1 MKQGLLKRHFRL
13 PVLVLIALAAVLPT
27 HLFAETGTT
36 IVFDKSSSHGLYSN
50 GASNE
55 TKANQWFAFL
65 RHDIAHVQ
73 IIASNLTTLSDNGT
87 GSFKQNANNL
97 LFSNN
102 LVKVTNWAG
111 HYGGIY
117 LAVVAPK
124 GYRFTKYEW
133 NIDGSTAS
141 EKMSNAYMQQ
151 YTYSGT
157 STSVVNKYSLTNS
170 SDGETFTGT
179 LANGSNVLYFYL
191 NTGQEDGSSSS
202 AKSFLFKSIKF
213 TYVIDTPFEGALPA
227 TDLSNNVHTG
237 LLDLGTFT
245 NNGKGAG
252 YNSFDEYRAATD
264 TQEAKF
270 YSESDGSQTTI
281 DPTAVTV
288 DNAQYYVTATNGT
301 YYVEAPAKFRII
313 GATLYFLKSNATRTT
328 YSYTDAS
335 SISSGNTY
343 LITDGSGHY
352 LNNDNGAIST
362 GSDPNT
368 ATLWTITSKT
378 QNRSTTY
385 TIKNGNYYF
394 INGEKGLAL
403 STTSYSWSYDSSNG
417 FYYTSKG
424 TSYYLTYGASW
435 TTSTSSGNIKLQT
448 RSSSSTSYTGGA
460 FTAAVYG
467 TDGNTATQTVSVS
480 DEATMQSVTLSGLNN
495 DAVKFSISS
504 LTSGANALYNVTLKL
519 LPLNPELQNLS
530 VATKLEDGEVTGAS
544 SYTPENYTFNGGDGV
559 TVVVPSNEKGSD
571 HTLVFQ
577 DAYNENRTQWYTNGT
592 NASAGTAD
600 YSNYFLVNST
610 ADNGS
615 TNDVSL
621 NVNSTNYPTERTTAT
636 QAGTAKLVATNI
648 EEVYAG
654 TATTLQDKAFS
665 KTDASYKTATVT
677 PDATTASTYYIYTAD
692 VPTYTLLTSGTK
704 HIDYRYYTLVVSCK
718 SVSEEPTATVLPIY
732 TSTLK
737 GRNHKNTGIL
747 ADSDKEG
754 NDIKAD
760 TKTAFYGVKVTIKNQ
775 QLGYLTSKQVVDA
788 VKAAVKQQYGK
799 TCDSLRGMLYLDL
812 SSLKSVDYDQFDA
825 DFHNSTADNCLYFMY
840 PGFHRA
846 GITNAIAKESAGS
859 NKFKAVSDIKI
870 YDQQPFFT
878 PYAFTTDTHSAI
890 YEREGTA
897 NNDGEAKDK
906 VTKMAVVL
914 PFDVQLD
921 DDGHMMTASDQTDND
936 ITYYNLT
943 GTGKVDHV
951 STEGN
956 HAEIT
961 FGFTKTAVTT
971 GKAEANK
978 PYYVESSSEKGFSYK
993 VLNASFAASG
1003 TVDTDE
1009 AKHKPSALT
1018 NVMRDKFTATGTY
1031 AGEVIAKDNSKWY
1044 FAKDLFWK
1052 SGALSKYQKFNV
1064 RPFRAYFTLTDNT
1077 TEAKAIAVDA
1087 SELTGISEVTANS
1100 LLDITANHGTITL
1113 KAQADTRFAV
1123 YTVAGQVV
1131 AAGQIAAGETRTVN
1145 VQQGVYIVNDK
1156 KTVVK

>member
-87 GSFKQNANNL
+87 GSFKQNANDL

-102 LVKVTNWAG
+102 LVKVSNWAG

-141 EKMSNAYMQQ
+141 EKMSGAYMQQ
-151 YTYSGT
+151 YTYNGT

-170 SDGETFTGT
+170 SDGETFTST

-191 NTGQEDGSSSS
+191 NTGQADGSSSS
-202 AKSFLFKSIKF
+202 TKSFLFKSIKF

-245 NNGKGAG
+245 KNGKGAG

-281 DPTAVTV
+281 VPTAVTV

-313 GATLYFLKSNATRTT
+313 GATLNFLKSNATRTT
-328 YSYTDAS
+328 YSYKDAS
-335 SISSGNTY
+335 SISSGSTY
-343 LITDGSGHY
+343 IITDGSGHY

-368 ATLWTITSKT
+368 ATLWTISSLGK
-378 QNRSTTY
+378 NAY
-385 TIKNGNYYF
+385 TIKNGNYYLTT
-394 INGEKGLAL
+394 GLAL
-403 STTSYSWSYDSSNG
+403 STNSSTWSYSSSNG
-417 FYYTSKG
+417 FYYTSKS
-424 TSYYLTYGASW
+424 TSYYLTYSASW

-460 FTAAVYG
+460 FAASVYG
-467 TDGNTATQTVSVS
+467 TDGTSATQTVSVS
-480 DEATMQSVTLSGLNN
+480 DEATTQSVTLSGLNN

-559 TVVVPSNEKGSD
+559 TVVVPSNEKNNE

-577 DAYNENRTQWYTNGT
+577 DAYNENRTQWYTTGT

-615 TNDVSL
+615 TSDVSL
-621 NVNSTNYPTERTTAT
+621 NVNSTSYPTDRTTAT
-636 QAGTAKLVATNI
+636 QAGTEKLVATNI
-648 EEVYAG
+648 EEVYDG

-665 KTDASYKTATVT
+665 KTDASYKNATVN

-747 ADSDKEG
+747 ADSEKDG

-760 TKTAFYGVKVTIKNQ
+760 TKTAFYGVKVTIQNQ
-775 QLGYLTSKQVVDA
+775 QFGYLTSQQVVDA
-788 VKAAVKQQYGK
+788 VKAAVKQQYGEA
-799 TCDSLRGMLYLDL
+799 CDSLRGMLYLDL

-846 GITNAIAKESAGS
+846 NITNAIAKESAGS

-878 PYAFTTDTHSAI
+878 PYDFTTDTYSAI

-921 DDGHMMTASDQTDND
+921 DDGHMMTASDQTDNN

-978 PYYVESSSEKGFSYK
+978 PYYVESTSEKGFSYK

-1003 TVDTDE
+1003 TEATD
-1009 AKHKPSALT
+1009 KHEFSAPT
-1018 NVMRDKFTATGTY
+1018 NVMGDKFTATGTY
-1031 AGEVIAKDNSKWY
+1031 AGEVISKDNSKWY

-1052 SGALSKYQKFNV
+1052 SGALSQYQKFNV
-1064 RPFRAYFTLTDNT
+1064 RPFRAYFTLSDNT

-1100 LLDITANHGTITL
+1100 LLDITANHGTITF

>member
-50 GASNE
+50 GALNDDK
-55 TKANQWFAFL
+55 TKQWFAFL

-87 GSFKQNANNL
+87 GSFNQNANNL
-97 LFSNN
+97 LFSDN
-102 LVKVTNWAG
+102 LVKVSNWG
-111 HYGGIY
+111 GNYGGIY

-141 EKMSNAYMQQ
+141 ENMSGAYMQQ
-151 YTYSGT
+151 YTYNST
-157 STSVVNKYSLTNS
+157 STSVVNKYELKNS

-191 NTGQEDGSSSS
+191 NTGQKDGSSSTT
-202 AKSFLFKSIKF
+202 KSFLFKSIKF
-213 TYVIDTPFEGALPA
+213 TYVIDTPFDGALPA

-252 YNSFDEYRAATD
+252 YNSFDQYRAATD

-270 YSESDGSQTTI
+270 YSESGSSQTTF

-288 DNAQYYVTATNGT
+288 DDDQYYVTATNGT

-313 GATLYFLKSNATRTT
+313 GATLNFLKSNATSTT
-328 YSYTDAS
+328 YTYEDAS
-335 SISSGNTY
+335 SISSGSAY
-343 LITDGSGHY
+343 LITDGKGHY

-362 GSDPNT
+362 GSDPNA
-368 ATLWTITSKT
+368 ATLWTISKS
-378 QNRSTTY
+378 NSSY
-385 TIKNGNYYF
+385 TIKNGNYYLTT
-394 INGEKGLAL
+394 ELKL
-403 STTSYSWSYDSSNG
+403 SKSSSSWSYSNSYG
-417 FYYTSKG
+417 FYYTSG
-424 TSYYLTYGASW
+424 RSSYYLTYGASW
-435 TTSTSSGNIKLQT
+435 TTSDSSGNIKLQT
-448 RSSSSTSYTGGA
+448 RSSSSKSYTGGN

-480 DEATMQSVTLSGLNN
+480 DEATSQSVTLSGLNN
-495 DAVKFSISS
+495 DAVKFSISG
-504 LTSGANALYNVTLKL
+504 LTNGANALYNVTLKL

-530 VATKLEDGEVTGAS
+530 VATKLQDGDVTGAS
-544 SYTPENYTFNGGDGV
+544 SYTPENYTFNSGDGV
-559 TVVVPSNEKGSD
+559 TVVVPSSEKGSE
-571 HTLVFQ
+571 HTLVFK
-577 DAYNENRTQWYTNGT
+577 DAYNENRTQWYTKGSNT
-592 NASAGTAD
+592 SAGTAD
-600 YSNYFLVNST
+600 YSNYFLVKST
-610 ADNGS
+610 ADNGEAS
-615 TNDVSL
+615 DVSL
-621 NVNSTNYPTERTTAT
+621 NVNSASYPADRTTAT

-648 EEVYAG
+648 EEVYDG
-654 TATTLQDKAFS
+654 TATTLQDNAFS
-665 KTDASYKTATVT
+665 KTNADYQTATVT

-718 SVSEEPTATVLPIY
+718 SVSEKPTATVVPIY

-747 ADSDKEG
+747 ADSEKDG
-754 NDIKAD
+754 YDIKAD
-760 TKTAFYGVKVTIKNQ
+760 EKTAFYGVKVTIENQ
-775 QLGYLTSKQVVDA
+775 QLGYLTSEQVVNA
-788 VKAAVKQQYGK
+788 VKAAVKQQYGI
-799 TCDSLRGMLYLDL
+799 DSLRGMLYLDM

-825 DFHNSTADNCLYFMY
+825 AFHNSTADNCLYFMY

-846 GITNAIAKESAGS
+846 DITNAIAKESATS

-890 YEREGTA
+890 YEREGTT
-897 NNDGEAKDK
+897 NNDGAAKDK

-921 DDGHMMTASDQTDND
+921 ENGHMKTASDQTDEA

-956 HAEIT
+956 HADIT
-961 FGFTKTAVTT
+961 FGFTKTAVAT

-978 PYYVESSSEKGFSYK
+978 PYYVETSNSEKGFSYK

-1003 TVDTDE
+1003 TVATE
-1009 AKHKPSALT
+1009 ETKREPTALT
-1018 NVMRDKFTATGTY
+1018 NVMSDKFTATGTY
-1031 AGEVIAKDNSKWY
+1031 AGEVINKDDSKWY

-1064 RPFRAYFTLTDNT
+1064 RPFRAYFTLAGNT
-1077 TEAKAIAVDA
+1077 NEAKAIAVDA

-1131 AAGQIAAGETRTVN
+1131 AAGQMAAGETRTVN

>member
-111 HYGGIY
+111 NYGGIY

-151 YTYSGT
+151 YTYNGT
-157 STSVVNKYSLTNS
+157 STSVVNKYLLTNS
-170 SDGETFTGT
+170 SDGETFTAT

-191 NTGQEDGSSSS
+191 NTGQKDGTSSS

-313 GATLYFLKSNATRTT
+313 GATLNFLKSNATRTT
-328 YSYTDAS
+328 YSYKDAS

-368 ATLWTITSKT
+368 ATLWTISLSK
-378 QNRSTTY
+378 NAY
-385 TIKNGNYYF
+385 TIKNGNYYLTT
-394 INGEKGLAL
+394 GLAL
-403 STTSYSWSYDSSNG
+403 STTSSSSSSWSYDSSNG

-448 RSSSSTSYTGGA
+448 RSSSSTSYTGGN

-467 TDGNTATQTVSVS
+467 TDGTSATQTVSVS
-480 DEATMQSVTLSGLNN
+480 DEATTQSVTLSGLNN

-559 TVVVPSNEKGSD
+559 TVVVPTSEKDND

-577 DAYNENRTQWYTNGT
+577 DAYNENRTQWYTTGT

-615 TNDVSL
+615 TSDVIL
-621 NVNSTNYPTERTTAT
+621 NVNSTSYPTDRTTAT

-665 KTDASYKTATVT
+665 KTDANYKTATVT
-677 PDATTASTYYIYTAD
+677 PDATPASTYYIYTAD

-747 ADSDKEG
+747 ADSDKDG

-760 TKTAFYGVKVTIKNQ
+760 TKTAFYGVKVTINNQ
-775 QLGYLTSKQVVDA
+775 QLGYLTSQQVVNA
-788 VKAAVKQQYGK
+788 VKAAVKQQYGEA
-799 TCDSLRGMLYLDL
+799 CDSLRGMLYLDL
-812 SSLKSVDYDQFDA
+812 SSLKSVDYDKFDA

-846 GITNAIAKESAGS
+846 SITNAIAKESAGS

-921 DDGHMMTASDQTDND
+921 DEGHMMTASDQTDNN

-951 STEGN
+951 STEGD

-961 FGFTKTAVTT
+961 FGFTKMAVTT

-978 PYYVESSSEKGFSYK
+978 PYYVETSDSEKGFSYK

-1009 AKHKPSALT
+1009 AKHEPTALT
-1018 NVMRDKFTATGTY
+1018 NGMSDMFTATGTY

-1052 SGALSKYQKFNV
+1052 SGALSQYKKFNV

>member
-87 GSFKQNANNL
+87 GSFKQNANDL
-97 LFSNN
+97 LFSDN

-141 EKMSNAYMQQ
+141 EKMSNAYIQQ

-191 NTGQEDGSSSS
+191 NTGQADGSSSS

-245 NNGKGAG
+245 KNSYS

-270 YSESDGSQTTI
+270 YSESDNSQTTI
-281 DPTAVTV
+281 NPTAVTV
-288 DNAQYYVTATNGT
+288 DGAQYYVTATNGT

-313 GATLYFLKSNATRTT
+313 GATLNFLKSNATRTT
-328 YSYTDAS
+328 YSYKDAS
-335 SISSGNTY
+335 SISSGSTY
-343 LITDGSGHY
+343 IITDGSGHY

-368 ATLWTITSKT
+368 ATLWTISSLGK
-378 QNRSTTY
+378 NTY
-385 TIKNGNYYF
+385 TIKNGNYYLTT
-394 INGEKGLAL
+394 GLAL
-403 STTSYSWSYDSSNG
+403 STNSSTWSYSSSNG
-417 FYYTSKG
+417 FYYTPKS
-424 TSYYLTYGASW
+424 TSYYLTYSASW

-448 RSSSSTSYTGGA
+448 RSSSSTSYTGGT
-460 FTAAVYG
+460 FAASVYG
-467 TDGNTATQTVSVS
+467 TDGTSATQTVSVS
-480 DEATMQSVTLSGLNN
+480 DEATTQSVTLSGLNN

-559 TVVVPSNEKGSD
+559 TVVVPSNEKNNE

-577 DAYNENRTQWYTNGT
+577 DAYNENRTQWYTTGT

-615 TNDVSL
+615 TSDVSL
-621 NVNSTNYPTERTTAT
+621 NVNSTSYPTDRTTAT
-636 QAGTAKLVATNI
+636 QAGTEKLVATNI
-648 EEVYAG
+648 EEVYDG

-665 KTDASYKTATVT
+665 KTDASYKNATVT

-747 ADSDKEG
+747 ADSDKDG

-760 TKTAFYGVKVTIKNQ
+760 TKTAFYGVKVTIQNQ
-775 QLGYLTSKQVVDA
+775 QFGYLTSQQVVDA
-788 VKAAVKQQYGK
+788 VKAAVKQQYGDE
-799 TCDSLRGMLYLDL
+799 CDSLRGMLYLDL

-846 GITNAIAKESAGS
+846 GITNAIAKVSAKS

-878 PYAFTTDTHSAI
+878 PYDFTTDTYSAI

-921 DDGHMMTASDQTDND
+921 DDGHMMTASDQTDNN

-961 FGFTKTAVTT
+961 FGFTKTAVPT

-978 PYYVESSSEKGFSYK
+978 PYYVESTSEKGFSYK

-1003 TVDTDE
+1003 TEATD
-1009 AKHKPSALT
+1009 KHEFSAPT
-1018 NVMRDKFTATGTY
+1018 NVMGDKFTATGTY
-1031 AGEVIAKDNSKWY
+1031 AGEVISKDNSKWY

-1052 SGALSKYQKFNV
+1052 SGALSQYQKFNV
-1064 RPFRAYFTLTDNT
+1064 RPFRAYFTLSDNT

-1100 LLDITANHGTITL
+1100 LLDITANHGTITF

>member
-50 GASNE
+50 GASNSD
-55 TKANQWFAFL
+55 KDKQWFAFL

-87 GSFKQNANNL
+87 GSFKQNANDL
-97 LFSNN
+97 LFSDN
-102 LVKVTNWAG
+102 LVKVSNWAG

-141 EKMSNAYMQQ
+141 EKMSGAYMQQ
-151 YTYSGT
+151 YTYNGT

-170 SDGETFTGT
+170 SYGETFTGT

-191 NTGQEDGSSSS
+191 NTGQADGTSSST
-202 AKSFLFKSIKF
+202 KSFLFKSIKF

-245 NNGKGAG
+245 NNGKGVG

-288 DNAQYYVTATNGT
+288 DNAQYYVTATNDT

-313 GATLYFLKSNATRTT
+313 GATLNFLKSYATRTT

-343 LITDGSGHY
+343 LITDGNGHY

-368 ATLWTITSKT
+368 ATLWTISSSR
-378 QNRSTTY
+378 NIY
-385 TIKNGNYYF
+385 TIKNGNYYLT
-394 INGEKGLAL
+394 KGLAL
-403 STTSYSWSYDSSNG
+403 STSSSSWSYNSSKG
-417 FYYTSKG
+417 FYYT
-424 TSYYLTYGASW
+424 TSSSGSSTTNYLTYSASW

-448 RSSSSTSYTGGA
+448 RSSSSTSYTGGD
-460 FTAAVYG
+460 FTASVYG

-480 DEATMQSVTLSGLNN
+480 DEATLQSVTLSGLNN
-495 DAVKFSISS
+495 DAVKFSISN
-504 LTSGANALYNVTLKL
+504 LTNGANALYNVTLKL

-530 VATKLEDGEVTGAS
+530 VATKLDDDEVTGAS

-559 TVVVPSNEKGSD
+559 TVVVPSSEKDSD

-577 DAYNENRTQWYTNGT
+577 DAYNENRTQWYTKGT
-592 NASAGTAD
+592 NTSAGTAD

-610 ADNGS
+610 ADNGGAS
-615 TNDVSL
+615 DVAL
-621 NVNSTNYPTERTTAT
+621 NVNSTSYPTDRTTAT

-648 EEVYAG
+648 AEVDGG

-665 KTDASYKTATVT
+665 KTDASYKNATVT

-747 ADSDKEG
+747 ADSEKDD

-760 TKTAFYGVKVTIKNQ
+760 AKTAFYGVKVTIQNQ
-775 QLGYLTSKQVVDA
+775 QFGYLTSKQVVDA
-788 VKAAVKQQYGK
+788 VKAAVKQQYGEE
-799 TCDSLRGMLYLDL
+799 CDSLRGMLYLDM

-846 GITNAIAKESAGS
+846 NITNAIAKVSAKS

-878 PYAFTTDTHSAI
+878 PYDFTTDTYSAI

-906 VTKMAVVL
+906 VAKMAVVL

-921 DDGHMMTASDQTDND
+921 DYGHMKTASDQTDND

-943 GTGKVDHV
+943 DTGKVDHV
-951 STEGN
+951 STEGD

-993 VLNASFAASG
+993 VLSASFAASG
-1003 TVDTDE
+1003 TEATD
-1009 AKHKPSALT
+1009 KHDPSALT
-1018 NVMRDKFTATGTY
+1018 NEMGKMFTATGTY
-1031 AGEVIAKDNSKWY
+1031 AGEVISKDNSKWY

-1052 SGALSKYQKFNV
+1052 SGALSKYKKFNV
-1064 RPFRAYFTLTDNT
+1064 RPFRAYFTLSDNT

>member
-50 GASNE
+50 GASNT

-97 LFSNN
+97 LFSDN
-102 LVKVTNWAG
+102 LVKVSNWAG

-151 YTYSGT
+151 YTYNGT
-157 STSVVNKYSLTNS
+157 STSVVKKYELTNS
-170 SDGETFTGT
+170 TSGETFSNT

-191 NTGQEDGSSSS
+191 NTGQADGSSSS
-202 AKSFLFKSIKF
+202 TKSFLFKSIKF
-213 TYVIDTPFEGALPA
+213 TYVIDTPFESALPA

-245 NNGKGAG
+245 KNSAS

-270 YSESDGSQTTI
+270 YSESDGRQTTI

-288 DNAQYYVTATNGT
+288 VDAQYYVTANNGT

-313 GATLYFLKSNATRTT
+313 GATLNFLKSDATRTT
-328 YSYTDAS
+328 YSYKDAL
-335 SISSGNTY
+335 SISSGSTY

-378 QNRSTTY
+378 QNKSTTY

-403 STTSYSWSYDSSNG
+403 STTSYSWSYSSSNG
-417 FYYTSKG
+417 FYYTSGKS
-424 TSYYLTYGASW
+424 SYYLTYGASW

-448 RSSSSTSYTGGA
+448 KTTASTTSYTGGD
-460 FTAAVYG
+460 FTASVYG
-467 TDGNTATQTVSVS
+467 TDATSATKTVSVS
-480 DEATMQSVTLSGLNN
+480 DEATSQSVTLSGLNN
-495 DAVKFSISS
+495 DAVKFSISG

-530 VATKLEDGEVTGAS
+530 VATKLEDGEVTGVS
-544 SYTPENYTFNGGDGV
+544 SYAPENYTFNGCDGV
-559 TVVVPSNEKGSD
+559 TVVVPSNEKDND

-577 DAYNENRTQWYTNGT
+577 DAYNENRTQWYITGT

-610 ADNGS
+610 ADNGGTS
-615 TNDVSL
+615 DVAL
-621 NVNSTNYPTERTTAT
+621 NVNSTSYPTDRTTAT

-648 EEVYAG
+648 EEVDGG

-665 KTDASYKTATVT
+665 KTDASYQTAKVT

-747 ADSDKEG
+747 ADSEKDG
-754 NDIKAD
+754 SDINAD
-760 TKTAFYGVKVTIKNQ
+760 GKTAFYGVKVTIENQ
-775 QLGYLTSKQVVDA
+775 QFGYLTSKQVVDA
-788 VKAAVKQQYGK
+788 VKAAVKQMYDS
-799 TCDSLRGMLYLDL
+799 DSLRGMLYLDM

-846 GITNAIAKESAGS
+846 GITNAIAKVSAKS
-859 NKFKAVSDIKI
+859 NKFEAVSDIKI

-890 YEREGTA
+890 YEREGTT

-906 VTKMAVVL
+906 VKKMAVVL

-921 DDGHMMTASDQTDND
+921 ESGHMMTASDQTDED

-943 GTGKVDHV
+943 GTGQVDHV

-956 HAEIT
+956 HADIT
-961 FGFTKTAVTT
+961 FGFTKTAVNT

-978 PYYVESSSEKGFSYK
+978 PYYVETSNNEKGFSYK

-1003 TVDTDE
+1003 TVADDGT
-1009 AKHKPSALT
+1009 KHEPIELT
-1018 NVMRDKFTATGTY
+1018 NGMSNKFTATGTY
-1031 AGEVIAKDNSKWY
+1031 AGEVISKDNSKWY

-1052 SGALSKYQKFNV
+1052 SGALSAYQKFNV
-1064 RPFRAYFTLTDNT
+1064 RPFRAYFTLAANT

-1123 YTVAGQVV
+1123 YTMAGQVV

>member
-50 GASNE
+50 GALNNDK
-55 TKANQWFAFL
+55 TQQWFAFL

-73 IIASNLTTLSDNGT
+73 IIASNQTTLSDNGT

-97 LFSNN
+97 LFSDN
-102 LVKVTNWAG
+102 LVKVSNWAG

-133 NIDGSTAS
+133 NIDGST
-141 EKMSNAYMQQ
+141 ENMSDAYIQQ
-151 YTYSGT
+151 YTYDGT
-157 STSVVNKYSLTNS
+157 STSVVKKYELTNS
-170 SDGETFTGT
+170 SDGESFKGT

-191 NTGQEDGSSSS
+191 NTGQADGTGSSTT
-202 AKSFLFKSIKF
+202 KSFLFKSIKF

-288 DNAQYYVTATNGT
+288 DNDQYYVAATNGT

-313 GATLYFLKSNATRTT
+313 GATLNFLKSDATSTT
-328 YSYTDAS
+328 YTYKDAS
-335 SISSGNTY
+335 SINEGSTY
-343 LITDGSGHY
+343 LITDGKGHY

-378 QNRSTTY
+378 QNRTTTC
-385 TIKNGNYYF
+385 TIKNGSYYLTT
-394 INGEKGLAL
+394 GLEL
-403 STTSYSWSYDSSNG
+403 STTSSSWSYSSSYG
-417 FYYTSKG
+417 FHYTSG
-424 TSYYLTYGASW
+424 GSSYYLTYGASW
-435 TTSTSSGNIKLQT
+435 TISTSSSNIKLQT
-448 RSSSSTSYTGGA
+448 RSSSSTSYTGGN
-460 FTAAVYG
+460 FTASVYG

-480 DEATMQSVTLSGLNN
+480 DEPTTQSVTLTGLNN
-495 DAVKFSISS
+495 DAVKFSISG
-504 LTSGANALYNVTLKL
+504 LTNGANALYNVTLKL

-530 VATKLEDGEVTGAS
+530 VATKLKDGDVTGAS
-544 SYTPENYTFNGGDGV
+544 SYTPENYTFNSGDGV
-559 TVVVPSNEKGSD
+559 TVVVPSSEKKLE
-571 HTLVFQ
+571 HTLVFK
-577 DAYNENRTQWYTNGT
+577 DAFNENRTEWYTEGT
-592 NASAGTAD
+592 NTSAGTAD

-610 ADNGS
+610 ADNGGTS
-615 TNDVSL
+615 DVSL
-621 NVNSTNYPTERTTAT
+621 NVNSTSYPADRTTAT
-636 QAGTAKLVATNI
+636 QAGTEKLVATNI
-648 EEVYAG
+648 EKVYDG
-654 TATTLQDKAFS
+654 TATTLQDNAFS
-665 KTDASYKTATVT
+665 KTDAKYQIAKVT

-692 VPTYTLLTSGTK
+692 VPTYTLLTGGTK

-718 SVSEEPTATVLPIY
+718 SVSEEPTATVVPIY

-747 ADSDKEG
+747 ADSEKDDY
-754 NDIKAD
+754 DIKAD
-760 TKTAFYGVKVTIKNQ
+760 EKTKFYGVKVTIENQ
-775 QLGYLTSKQVVDA
+775 KFGYLTSEQVVDA
-788 VKAAVKQQYGK
+788 VKAAVKKQYGI
-799 TCDSLRGMLYLDL
+799 DSLRGMLYLDM

-840 PGFHRA
+840 PGFHRS
-846 GITNAIAKESAGS
+846 GITNAIAKESATS
-859 NKFKAVSDIKI
+859 NKFEAVSDIKI

-878 PYAFTTDTHSAI
+878 PYAFTTDTYSAI

-897 NNDGEAKDK
+897 NNEGAAKDK

-921 DDGHMMTASDQTDND
+921 ENGHMKTASDQTDAD

-951 STEGN
+951 STEDG

-961 FGFTKTAVTT
+961 FGFTKTPVTS

-978 PYYVESSSEKGFSYK
+978 PYYVETSNSEKGFSYK

-1003 TVDTDE
+1003 TVATEETTHE
-1009 AKHKPSALT
+1009 ASALT
-1018 NVMRDKFTATGTY
+1018 NVMNNKFTATGTY
-1031 AGEVIAKDNSKWY
+1031 AGEVISKDDSEWY

-1052 SGALSKYQKFNV
+1052 SGALSKYKKFNV
-1064 RPFRAYFTLTDNT
+1064 RPFRAYFTLTDKTN
-1077 TEAKAIAVDA
+1077 EAKAIAVDA
-1087 SELTGISEVTANS
+1087 SELTGISEVTATS

>member
-50 GASNE
+50 GASNSDK
-55 TKANQWFAFL
+55 TKQWFAFL

-97 LFSNN
+97 LFSDN
-102 LVKVTNWAG
+102 LVKVSNWAE

-133 NIDGSTAS
+133 NIDGTTAS
-141 EKMSNAYMQQ
+141 ENMSGAYMQQ
-151 YTYSGT
+151 YTYDGT
-157 STSVVNKYSLTNS
+157 STSVVKKYELTNS

-191 NTGQEDGSSSS
+191 NTGQADGSNSST
-202 AKSFLFKSIKF
+202 KSFLFKSIKF

-252 YNSFDEYRAATD
+252 YNSFDQYRAATD

-288 DNAQYYVTATNGT
+288 DDAQYYVTATNGT

-313 GATLYFLKSNATRTT
+313 GATLNFLKSDATSTT

-335 SISSGNTY
+335 SISSGSAY
-343 LITDGSGHY
+343 LITDGNGHY
-352 LNNDNGAIST
+352 LNNDNGAIAT

-368 ATLWTITSKT
+368 ATLWTISK
-378 QNRSTTY
+378 SKSSY
-385 TIKNGNYYF
+385 TIKNGNYYLTT
-394 INGEKGLAL
+394 GLEL
-403 STTSYSWSYDSSNG
+403 STSSSSWLYDSSNG
-417 FYYTSKG
+417 FYYTSG
-424 TSYYLTYGASW
+424 SSRYYLTYGASW

-448 RSSSSTSYTGGA
+448 KSTGSSTSYTGGD

-467 TDGNTATQTVSVS
+467 TDGTSATQTVSVS
-480 DEATMQSVTLSGLNN
+480 DDATSQTVTLSGLNN
-495 DAVKFSISS
+495 DAVKFSIRG

-530 VATKLEDGEVTGAS
+530 VATKLNDGDVTGAS
-544 SYTPENYTFNGGDGV
+544 SYTPENYTFNAGDGV
-559 TVVVPSNEKGSD
+559 TVVVPASEKDSE
-571 HTLVFQ
+571 HTLVFK
-577 DAYNENRTQWYTNGT
+577 DAFNENRTEWYTKGANS
-592 NASAGTAD
+592 SAGTAD

-610 ADNGS
+610 ADNGG
-615 TNDVSL
+615 TRDVSL
-621 NVNSTNYPTERTTAT
+621 NVNSTSYPADRTTAT
-636 QAGTAKLVATNI
+636 QAGTTKLVATNI
-648 EEVYAG
+648 EDVYGG
-654 TATTLQDKAFS
+654 TATTLQDNAFS

-718 SVSEEPTATVLPIY
+718 SVSETPTATVLPIY

-747 ADSDKEG
+747 ADSEKDG
-754 NDIKAD
+754 YDVKAD
-760 TKTAFYGVKVTIKNQ
+760 TKTNFYGVKVTIENQ
-775 QLGYLTSKQVVDA
+775 QFGYLTSKQVVDA
-788 VKAAVKQQYGK
+788 VKAAVKQQYSI
-799 TCDSLRGMLYLDL
+799 DSLRGMLYLDM

-846 GITNAIAKESAGS
+846 GITNAIAKESAS
-859 NKFKAVSDIKI
+859 SDKFKAVSDIKI

-890 YEREGTA
+890 YEREGTT

-921 DDGHMMTASDQTDND
+921 ERGHMMTASDQTDEE

-943 GTGKVDHV
+943 GTGNVDHV

-956 HAEIT
+956 HADIT
-961 FGFTKTAVTT
+961 FGFTKEAVTT

-978 PYYVESSSEKGFSYK
+978 PYYVETSNSEKGFSYN

-1003 TVDTDE
+1003 TVATDE
-1009 AKHKPSALT
+1009 VKHEPTALT
-1018 NVMRDKFTATGTY
+1018 NEMSDKFTATGTY
-1031 AGEVIAKDNSKWY
+1031 AGEVISKDNNKWY

-1064 RPFRAYFTLTDNT
+1064 RPFRAYFTLAASTN
-1077 TEAKAIAVDA
+1077 EAKAIAVDA

>member
-50 GASNE
+50 GASNSD
-55 TKANQWFAFL
+55 KDKQWFAFL

-97 LFSNN
+97 LFSDN
-102 LVKVTNWAG
+102 LVKVSNWAG
-111 HYGGIY
+111 HYGGVY

-151 YTYSGT
+151 YTYNGT
-157 STSVVNKYSLTNS
+157 STSVVNKCSLTNS

-191 NTGQEDGSSSS
+191 NTGQADGTSSST
-202 AKSFLFKSIKF
+202 KSFLFKSIKF

-245 NNGKGAG
+245 KNSYS

-270 YSESDGSQTTI
+270 YSESDNSQTTI
-281 DPTAVTV
+281 NPTAVTV
-288 DNAQYYVTATNGT
+288 DKAQYYVTATNGT

-313 GATLYFLKSNATRTT
+313 GATLNFLKSDATRTT
-328 YSYTDAS
+328 YSYKDAS
-335 SISSGNTY
+335 SISSSTAY

-368 ATLWTITSKT
+368 ATLWTISGSSK
-378 QNRSTTY
+378 SGY
-385 TIKNGNYYF
+385 TIKNGNYYLTT
-394 INGEKGLAL
+394 GLEL
-403 STTSYSWSYDSSNG
+403 STNSSTWSYNSSNG
-417 FYYTSKG
+417 FYYT
-424 TSYYLTYGASW
+424 TSSYGSSTTNYLTYGASW

-448 RSSSSTSYTGGA
+448 KTTASTTSYTGGD
-460 FTAAVYG
+460 FTASVYG

-480 DEATMQSVTLSGLNN
+480 DEATLQSVTLSGLNN
-495 DAVKFSISS
+495 DAVKFSISG
-504 LTSGANALYNVTLKL
+504 LANGANALYNVTLKL

-544 SYTPENYTFNGGDGV
+544 SYAPENYAFNGGDGV
-559 TVVVPSNEKGSD
+559 TVVVPSNEKDSE

-577 DAYNENRTQWYTNGT
+577 DAYNENRTQWYTTGSNT
-592 NASAGTAD
+592 SAGTAD

-610 ADNGS
+610 ADNGGTS
-615 TNDVSL
+615 DVAL
-621 NVNSTNYPTERTTAT
+621 NVNSTRYPTDRTTAT

-648 EEVYAG
+648 AEVDGG

-665 KTDASYKTATVT
+665 KTDASYKNATVT

-747 ADSDKEG
+747 ADSDKDG
-754 NDIKAD
+754 SDIKAD
-760 TKTAFYGVKVTIKNQ
+760 TKTNFYGVKVTINNQ
-775 QLGYLTSKQVVDA
+775 QFGYLTSQQVVDA
-788 VKAAVKQQYGK
+788 VKAAVKQRYGE

-846 GITNAIAKESAGS
+846 GITNAIAKVSAKS

-878 PYAFTTDTHSAI
+878 PYDFTTDTYSAI

-921 DDGHMMTASDQTDND
+921 ENGHMMTASDQTDDD
-936 ITYYNLT
+936 ITYYTLT
-943 GTGKVDHV
+943 GTGQVDHV
-951 STEGN
+951 STEGD

-1003 TVDTDE
+1003 NVDTDE
-1009 AKHKPSALT
+1009 AKHEPTALT
-1018 NVMRDKFTATGTY
+1018 NGMGDKFTATGTY
-1031 AGEVIAKDNSKWY
+1031 AGEVISKGNSKWY

-1052 SGALSKYQKFNV
+1052 SGALSQYQKFNV
-1064 RPFRAYFTLTDNT
+1064 RPFRAYFTLSDNT

>member
-50 GASNE
+50 GASNDDK
-55 TKANQWFAFL
+55 TKQWFAFL

-73 IIASNLTTLSDNGT
+73 IIASNFTTLSSNGT

-97 LFSNN
+97 LFSDN
-102 LVKVTNWAG
+102 LVKVSNWAE

-133 NIDGSTAS
+133 NIDGKTAS
-141 EKMSNAYMQQ
+141 ESMSGAYMQQ
-151 YTYSGT
+151 YTYNGT
-157 STSVVNKYSLTNS
+157 STSVVNKYELTNS
-170 SDGETFTGT
+170 SDGESFSGT

-191 NTGQEDGSSSS
+191 NTGQEDGTGSST
-202 AKSFLFKSIKF
+202 KSFLFKSIKF

-252 YNSFDEYRAATD
+252 YNSFDQYRAATD

-270 YSESDGSQTTI
+270 YSESGSSQTTI

-288 DNAQYYVTATNGT
+288 DDDQYYVAATNGT

-313 GATLYFLKSNATRTT
+313 GATLNFLKSNATSTT
-328 YSYTDAS
+328 YTYEDAS
-335 SISSGNTY
+335 SINSDNAY
-343 LITDGSGHY
+343 LITDDKGHY

-368 ATLWTITSKT
+368 ATLWTISK
-378 QNRSTTY
+378 SKSSY
-385 TIKNGNYYF
+385 TIKNGNYYLTT
-394 INGEKGLAL
+394 ELEL
-403 STTSYSWSYDSSNG
+403 STTSSSWSYSSSYG
-417 FYYTSKG
+417 FYYT
-424 TSYYLTYGASW
+424 TSSYGSSTKHYLTYGASW
-435 TTSTSSGNIKLQT
+435 TISTSNGNIKLQT
-448 RSSSSTSYTGGA
+448 RTSSSTSYTGGD
-460 FTAAVYG
+460 FTASVYG
-467 TDGNTATQTVSVS
+467 TDGTSATQTVSVS
-480 DEATMQSVTLSGLNN
+480 DEATSQSVTLSGLNN
-495 DAVKFSISS
+495 DAVKFSISG

-530 VATKLEDGEVTGAS
+530 VATQLQDGEVTGAS
-544 SYTPENYTFNGGDGV
+544 SYTPENYTFNSGDGV
-559 TVVVPSNEKGSD
+559 TVVVPINEKDSE
-571 HTLVFQ
+571 HTLVFK
-577 DAYNENRTQWYTNGT
+577 DAFNENRTEWYTKGT
-592 NASAGTAD
+592 NTSVGIAD

-610 ADNGS
+610 ADNGGAS
-615 TNDVSL
+615 DVSL
-621 NVNSTNYPTERTTAT
+621 NVNSDSYPTDRTTAT

-648 EEVYAG
+648 EEVYGG
-654 TATTLQDKAFS
+654 TATTLQDNAFS
-665 KTDASYKTATVT
+665 KTNANYQTAKVT

-692 VPTYTLLTSGTK
+692 VPTYTLLTGGTK

-732 TSTLK
+732 ASTLK

-747 ADSDKEG
+747 ADSEKDD

-760 TKTAFYGVKVTIKNQ
+760 EETAFYGVKVTIENQ
-775 QLGYLTSKQVVDA
+775 QFGYLTSQQVVDA
-788 VKAAVKQQYGK
+788 VKAAVKQQYGI
-799 TCDSLRGMLYLDL
+799 DSLRGMLYLDM

-846 GITNAIAKESAGS
+846 DITNAIAKESATS

-878 PYAFTTDTHSAI
+878 PYAFTTETHSAI

-897 NNDGEAKDK
+897 NNDGAAKDK

-921 DDGHMMTASDQTDND
+921 ENGHMKTASDQTDKN

-951 STEGN
+951 STEDG

-961 FGFTKTAVTT
+961 FGFTKTPVNS

-978 PYYVESSSEKGFSYK
+978 PYYVETSNSEKGFSYK
-993 VLNASFAASG
+993 VLTASFAASG
-1003 TVDTDE
+1003 TVATE
-1009 AKHKPSALT
+1009 ETKHEPSALT
-1018 NVMRDKFTATGTY
+1018 NVMNEKFTATGTY
-1031 AGEVIAKDNSKWY
+1031 AGEVISKDNSKWY

-1064 RPFRAYFTLTDNT
+1064 RPFRAYFTLTGNT

-1087 SELTGISEVTANS
+1087 SELTGISEVTATS

-1131 AAGQIAAGETRTVN
+1131 AAGQMAAGETRTVN

>member
-50 GASNE
+50 GASKSDK
-55 TKANQWFAFL
+55 TQQWFAFL

-97 LFSNN
+97 LFSDN
-102 LVKVTNWAG
+102 LVKVSNWAG

-141 EKMSNAYMQQ
+141 EKMSDAYMQQ
-151 YTYSGT
+151 YTYDGT
-157 STSVVNKYSLTNS
+157 STSVVNKYELTNS

-191 NTGQEDGSSSS
+191 NTGQVDGSSSS
-202 AKSFLFKSIKF
+202 TKSFLFKSIKF
-213 TYVIDTPFEGALPA
+213 TYVIDTPFEGVLPA

-245 NNGKGAG
+245 KNSAS

-270 YSESDGSQTTI
+270 YRESEGNQETI

-288 DNAQYYVTATNGT
+288 DDAQYYVTATNGT
-301 YYVEAPAKFRII
+301 YYVEVPAKFRII
-313 GATLYFLKSNATRTT
+313 GATLNFLKSNATSTT

-335 SISSGNTY
+335 SISSGSDY
-343 LITDGSGHY
+343 LITDGNGHY
-352 LNNDNGAIST
+352 LNNDNGAIAT

-368 ATLWTITSKT
+368 ATLWTISGSSKK
-378 QNRSTTY
+378 Y
-385 TIKNGNYYF
+385 TIKNGNYYLTT
-394 INGEKGLAL
+394 GLEL
-403 STTSYSWSYDSSNG
+403 STTSSSWSYNNSMG
-417 FYYTSKG
+417 FYYT
-424 TSYYLTYGASW
+424 TSSYGSSTTNYLIYGASW

-448 RSSSSTSYTGGA
+448 KSTGSSTSYTGGD

-480 DEATMQSVTLSGLNN
+480 DDATSQSVTLSGLNN
-495 DAVKFSISS
+495 DAVKFCISG

-530 VATKLEDGEVTGAS
+530 VATKLNDGDVTGAS
-544 SYTPENYTFNGGDGV
+544 SYTPENYTFNAGDGV
-559 TVVVPSNEKGSD
+559 TVVVPSSEKD
-571 HTLVFQ
+571 DAHTLVFK
-577 DAYNENRTQWYTNGT
+577 DAYNENRTEWYTKGT
-592 NASAGTAD
+592 NTSAGTAD

-610 ADNGS
+610 ADNGGTS
-615 TNDVSL
+615 DVAL
-621 NVNSTNYPTERTTAT
+621 NVNSTSYPTDRTTAT

-648 EEVYAG
+648 EAVYDG
-654 TATTLQDKAFS
+654 TATTLQDNAFS
-665 KTDASYKTATVT
+665 KTNASYQAATVT
-677 PDATTASTYYIYTAD
+677 PAATPASTYYIYTAD

-718 SVSEEPTATVLPIY
+718 SVSEKPTATVLPIY

-747 ADSDKEG
+747 ADSEKDG
-754 NDIKAD
+754 NDVKAD
-760 TKTAFYGVKVTIKNQ
+760 TKTNFYGVKVTIENQ
-775 QLGYLTSKQVVDA
+775 QFGYLTSQQVVDA
-788 VKAAVKQQYGK
+788 VKAAVKQKYGNG
-799 TCDSLRGMLYLDL
+799 CDSLRGMLYLDM

-846 GITNAIAKESAGS
+846 DITNAIAKKSAS
-859 NKFKAVSDIKI
+859 SDKFEAVSDIKI

-890 YEREGTA
+890 YEREGTT

-921 DDGHMMTASDQTDND
+921 EHGHMMTASDQTDTD

-943 GTGKVDHV
+943 ETGKVDHV

-956 HAEIT
+956 HADIT
-961 FGFTKTAVTT
+961 FGFTKEAVTT

-978 PYYVESSSEKGFSYK
+978 PYYVETSNSEKGFSYK

-1003 TVDTDE
+1003 TVATDE
-1009 AKHKPSALT
+1009 AKHELTALS
-1018 NVMRDKFTATGTY
+1018 NVMSNNFTATGTY
-1031 AGEVIAKDNSKWY
+1031 AGEVISKDNSKWY

-1064 RPFRAYFTLTDNT
+1064 RPFRAYFTLSGSTI
-1077 TEAKAIAVDA
+1077 EAKAIAVDA

>member
-50 GASNE
+50 GALKDDK
-55 TKANQWFAFL
+55 TQQWFAFL

-73 IIASNLTTLSDNGT
+73 IIASNQTTLSDNGT

-97 LFSNN
+97 LFSGN
-102 LVKVTNWAG
+102 LVKVSNWKE

-133 NIDGSTAS
+133 NIDSSTAS
-141 EKMSNAYMQQ
+141 ENMSGAYMQQ
-151 YTYSGT
+151 YTYDGT
-157 STSVVNKYSLTNS
+157 STKVVNNYSLTNS

-191 NTGQEDGSSSS
+191 NTGQADGSSSS
-202 AKSFLFKSIKF
+202 TKSFLFKSIKF

-237 LLDLGTFT
+237 LLDLGTFA

-270 YSESDGSQTTI
+270 YSESNGSQTTI

-288 DNAQYYVTATNGT
+288 DDDQYYVAATNGT

-313 GATLYFLKSNATRTT
+313 GATLNFLKSDATSTT
-328 YSYTDAS
+328 YTYKDVS
-335 SISSGNTY
+335 SIRSGSTY

-378 QNRSTTY
+378 QSRTTTY
-385 TIKNGNYYF
+385 TIKNGSYYLTT
-394 INGEKGLAL
+394 GLEL
-403 STTSYSWSYDSSNG
+403 STTSSSWSYSSSYG
-417 FYYTSKG
+417 FYYTSG
-424 TSYYLTYGASW
+424 GSSYYLTYGASW

-448 RSSSSTSYTGGA
+448 RSSSSTSYTGGN
-460 FTAAVYG
+460 FTASVYG
-467 TDGNTATQTVSVS
+467 TDGTSATQTVSVS
-480 DEATMQSVTLSGLNN
+480 DEATSQSVTLSGLNN
-495 DAVKFSISS
+495 DAVKFSISG

-530 VATKLEDGEVTGAS
+530 VATKLQDGEVTGAS
-544 SYTPENYTFNGGDGV
+544 SYAPENYTFNSGDGV
-559 TVVVPSNEKGSD
+559 TVVVPSSEKDSE
-571 HTLVFQ
+571 HTLVFK
-577 DAYNENRTQWYTNGT
+577 DAYNENRTEWYTKGT
-592 NASAGTAD
+592 NTSAGAAD

-610 ADNGS
+610 ADNGGES
-615 TNDVSL
+615 DVSL
-621 NVNSTNYPTERTTAT
+621 NVNSTSYPADRTTAT

-648 EEVYAG
+648 EDVYGG
-654 TATTLQDKAFS
+654 TATTLQDNAFS
-665 KTDASYKTATVT
+665 KTEAKYQTATVT

-718 SVSEEPTATVLPIY
+718 SVSEEPTATVVPIY

-747 ADSDKEG
+747 ADSEKDG

-760 TKTAFYGVKVTIKNQ
+760 EKTKFYGVKVTIENQ
-775 QLGYLTSKQVVDA
+775 KFGYLTSQQVVDA
-788 VKAAVKQQYGK
+788 VKAAVKQQYGI
-799 TCDSLRGMLYLDL
+799 DSLRGMLYLDM

-825 DFHNSTADNCLYFMY
+825 AFHNSTADNCLYFMY

-846 GITNAIAKESAGS
+846 GITNAIAKESATS
-859 NKFKAVSDIKI
+859 NKFEAVSDIKI

-878 PYAFTTDTHSAI
+878 PYAFTTDTYSAI
-890 YEREGTA
+890 YEREGTT
-897 NNDGEAKDK
+897 NNDGAAKDK

-921 DDGHMMTASDQTDND
+921 ESGHMKTASDQTDED

-943 GTGKVDHV
+943 NTGKVDHV
-951 STEGN
+951 STEDG

-961 FGFTKTAVTT
+961 FGFTKEAVTS

-978 PYYVESSSEKGFSYK
+978 PYYVETGNSEKGFSYQ

-1003 TVDTDE
+1003 TVADE
-1009 AKHKPSALT
+1009 ETKHEPTALT
-1018 NVMRDKFTATGTY
+1018 NVMNDKFTATSTY
-1031 AGEVIAKDNSKWY
+1031 AGEVISKDNTKWY

-1064 RPFRAYFTLTDNT
+1064 RPFRAYFTLTDKT

-1131 AAGQIAAGETRTVN
+1131 AAGQMAAGETRTVN